1 MHVIESVDLCVS
13 GTVCKRK
20 REKGRREGSKIA
32 QEIFALE
39 RIFCMRS
46 TISLEE
52 KNLKVN

>member
-13 GTVCKRK
+13 VTVCKRK
-20 REKGRREGSKIA
+20 IEKGREGSKIA

-46 TISLEE
+46 TIALEE
-52 KNLKVN
+52 KKSKG

>member
-46 TISLEE
+46 TIALEE
-52 KNLKVN
+52 KKSKG